1 MDAPLAGDIAN
12 ETLTRYQGIVRKVE
26 TAVVN
31 LLQFLIVLTVAVGTV
46 VVFVLFVDGM
56 RTKLP
61 KIESEGMLQPLLQSA
76 YSGALMVLL
85 GLELL
90 ETLKS
95 YFVEHHVRIEVILVV
110 AMISVGRRII
120 EVDFGKLGGAELTG
134 LGVLVA
140 SLAASYFLVRK
151 THITLPLSGPPR
163 G

>member
-1 MDAPLAGDIAN
+1 MDAPPAGEIASAAA
-12 ETLTRYQGIVRKVE
+12 TRYQGIVRKVE

-31 LLQFLIVLTVAVGTV
+31 ALQFLIVLAVAVGTIML
-46 VVFVLFVDGM
+46 FVLFVNRM

-61 KIESEGMLQPLLQSA
+61 GIESEGTLQPLLQSA

-120 EVDFGKLGGAELTG
+120 EVDFSKLGGAELIG

-140 SLAASYFLVRK
+140 SLAASYFLVKK
-151 THITLPLSGPPR
+151 THITLPR
-163 G
+163 